1 MGPRCWEDSEKGLRT
16 QYLNNLLDRS
26 PGVGVESA
34 APHIGEGGQAAHHT
48 VCGQL
53 TVLLFRI
60 GARSWL
66 VARLFLSSENEPLTN
81 LDISNIAVHG
91 RSAENE
97 DRVVLFDAVP
107 ASGKKRL
114 TLPTVQLIEA
124 HEAMQG
130 TPWQGPSR
138 LQALERG
145 VHGIGNPETRPF
157 RSVAGAPM
165 RPPPLP
171 SPSMRLVGLDQ
182 TGPNAG
188 VKPASRRASI
198 KDGAVTAH
206 TIPQLRILLHGFL
219 VSQSGETATRDS
231 VIEEI
236 EMAN

>member
-1 MGPRCWEDSEKGLRT
+1 MARC
-16 QYLNNLLDRS
+16 S
-26 PGVGVESA
+26 P
-34 APHIGEGGQAAHHT
+34 
-48 VCGQL
+48 
-53 TVLLFRI
+53 VLVF
-60 GARSWL
+60 G
-66 VARLFLSSENEPLTN
+66 EPLTN

-97 DRVVLFDAVP
+97 DRGELCSAL
-107 ASGKKRL
+107 AKHL
-114 TLPTVQLIEA
+114 QTLPRVQLIEA

-182 TGPNAG
+182 CCAIA
-188 VKPASRRASI
+188 VASYR
-198 KDGAVTAH
+198 
-206 TIPQLRILLHGFL
+206 
-219 VSQSGETATRDS
+219 
-231 VIEEI
+231 
-236 EMAN
+236 